1 MPRFKPPTPEETQR
15 ALGPLES
22 LPANLVRALT
32 DAAAFSRLPKPRRG
46 EWLAEFPEPGES
58 LKQYERKWAKCTP
71 HAYFTTL
78 YIVPVGTF
86 EPALLEQ
93 LRTYAAAFFCC
104 EVKVAPG
111 VALAD
116 VRQRAR
122 TGAEGQLQLHADDI
136 FAVMRRKP
144 PRDAFAQVAVTM
156 EDLYHKEEWNFVFG
170 LAVAADAVGVFS
182 FARYHDGAIGAPAA
196 TLGAEERRLLLLRSC
211 RVLCHETAHVM
222 GLAHCIHAR
231 CLMNGSNSLEESDTH
246 PLNLCPVCLRKLYA
260 AVGFDATARYEAIR
274 RAATALGFDEHAR
287 WIGERLGEKCEPCE
301 GAACA

>member
-32 DAAAFSRLPKPRRG
+32 DAAASRGCRSSAG

-86 EPALLEQ
+86 EPAYLEQ

-122 TGAEGQLQLHADDI
+122 TGAEDQPQLHADDI

-144 PRDAFAQVAVTM
+144 PRDAFAQVTM

-182 FARYHDGAIGAPAA
+182 FARYHTAPSARRRRRSAPRSGACCCFVVPRLPRDRARDGPRALHPRALPD
-196 TLGAEERRLLLLRSC
+196 ERQQQP
-211 RVLCHETAHVM
+211 
-222 GLAHCIHAR
+222 G
-231 CLMNGSNSLEESDTH
+231 ESDTH

-287 WIGERLGEKCEPCE
+287 WIGERLGEKCEPCDE
-301 GAACA
+301 RAACA